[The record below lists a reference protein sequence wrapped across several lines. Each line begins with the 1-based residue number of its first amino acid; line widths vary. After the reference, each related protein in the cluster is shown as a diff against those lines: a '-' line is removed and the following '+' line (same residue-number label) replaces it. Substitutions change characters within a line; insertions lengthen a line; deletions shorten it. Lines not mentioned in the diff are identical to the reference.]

1 MGFVGSGAAFAIGT
15 GAGVALGLGWGLV
28 WVTGRRIGGLS
39 GNATGRDGF
48 VPVFPVV
55 EFPPGLVK
63 SYANPLILAAGRL
76 LPLPTGAFFCGDA
89 V

>member
-1 MGFVGSGAAFAIGT
+1 VGFVGSGAAFAIGT
-15 GAGVALGLGWGLV
+15 GAGGALV
-28 WVTGRRIGGLS
+28 WGTGGRLGGLS

>member
-15 GAGVALGLGWGLV
+15 GAGVALVWG
-28 WVTGRRIGGLS
+28 TGRRLGGLS